1 MNSTSSD
8 REDFSRRKFLTGVT
22 RGLLASAV
30 VATNAGAVMPSPA
43 QDTVPV
49 DDEQLKRNLK
59 LSPLYASSEQS
70 ADAPPLP
77 YAPQHRVGIAVVGLG
92 HLSLS
97 QILPAFGAAK
107 RVRLAGL
114 VSGDPKMEAIYESA
128 QTGKPV
134 RLMAAAPSALD
145 RFRGSPPQS

>member
-77 YAPQHRVGIAVVGLG
+77 YAPQFSIRFARATMAWTNSLVDAVPPR
-92 HLSLS
+92 S
-97 QILPAFGAAK
+97 
-107 RVRLAGL
+107 
-114 VSGDPKMEAIYESA
+114 
-128 QTGKPV
+128 PV
-134 RLMAAAPSALD
+134 RTFSISFTFGIRFKSAIVAPAKLHQEYFLAKACLTSVSKDL
-145 RFRGSPPQS
+145 R

>member
-1 MNSTSSD
+1 MNNTSSD

-59 LSPLYASSEQS
+59 LSQKNQFALEMDHFSECVQ
-70 ADAPPLP
+70 ANKTP
-77 YAPQHRVGIAVVGLG
+77 YTPGEEGLQDH
-92 HLSLS
+92 HL
-97 QILPAFGAAK
+97 
-107 RVRLAGL
+107 
-114 VSGDPKMEAIYESA
+114 MEAIYESA
-128 QTGKPV
+128 KTGKPV
-134 RLMAAAPSALD
+134 RLMAAAPSELD